1 MKPSMSRPLEKISN
15 SVNKFIL
22 DDFTHTFLVAS
33 ALISLLIIRNNAEV
47 SGISVLKIIHT
58 FLVSIRLFLTCVTH
72 FYVVFFRWNDRGM
85 APMDV
90 VSLSKMQRTEF
101 LFNKNRG

>member
-1 MKPSMSRPLEKISN
+1 MKPSISRSLEKISN
-15 SVNKFIL
+15 WLNEFIL

-47 SGISVLKIIHT
+47 SGVSVSKVIHT
-58 FLVSIRLFLTCVTH
+58 FLVSIRLFLTCVAH

-85 APMDV
+85 APVDV
-90 VSLSKMQRTEF
+90 ISLPKM
-101 LFNKNRG
+101 